1 MKIKFSSDSTCD
13 MPKHLVDEF
22 DVAIFPLFVTLGE
35 NTYLDGVNIH
45 PDDLYEFV
53 SQTNTLP
60 KTAARSVEDFKQ
72 FFLKLLK
79 KADVVVHCGI
89 GAKLSACYNNACL
102 AAKEIGEDKVIV
114 IDSSALST
122 GTTLVI
128 LSGASAYRAGADLNE
143 VVENMKNA
151 AEHVQSSFI
160 VDRLDYLHKGGRVS
174 RFTFSVATF
183 LRIKPRLEVV
193 DGFLINTGKEMGP
206 YKSVVIKYVDS
217 ILKKYNNPRKDLC
230 LVTFTKLDEKII
242 QSVVDYVKSKN
253 IFDHVETALAGSV
266 ITSHCGEGTLG
277 ILYINDGKN

>member
-13 MPKHLVDEF
+13 MPKHFIDEF
-22 DVAIFPLFVTLGE
+22 DVSIIPLVVSLGDKD
-35 NTYLDGVNIH
+35 YLDGINIK
-45 PDDLYEFV
+45 PDDLYAFV
-53 SQTNTLP
+53 TQTGELP
-60 KTAARSVEDFKQ
+60 KTAARSAEAYKEY
-72 FFLKLLK
+72 FLKLLK
-79 KADVVVHCGI
+79 KCDIVVHCGI

-114 IDSSALST
+114 IDSGALST
-122 GTTLVI
+122 GTSLVI
-128 LSGASAYRAGADLNE
+128 LSGASAYRAGAGLDE

-193 DGFLINTGKEMGP
+193 DGLLINTGKEMGP

>member
-13 MPKHLVDEF
+13 MPKHFIDEF
-22 DVAIFPLFVTLGE
+22 DVSIIPLVVSLGDKD
-35 NTYLDGVNIH
+35 YLDGINIK
-45 PDDLYEFV
+45 PDDLYAFV
-53 SQTNTLP
+53 TQTGELP
-60 KTAARSVEDFKQ
+60 KTAARSAEAYKEY
-72 FFLKLLK
+72 FLKLLK

-114 IDSSALST
+114 IDSGALST
-122 GTTLVI
+122 GTSLVI
-128 LSGASAYRAGADLNE
+128 LSGASAYRAGAGLDE

-193 DGFLINTGKEMGP
+193 DGLLINTGKEMGP

>member
-13 MPKHLVDEF
+13 MPKHFIDEF
-22 DVAIFPLFVTLGE
+22 DVSIIPLVVSLGDKD
-35 NTYLDGVNIH
+35 YLDGINIK
-45 PDDLYEFV
+45 PDDLYAFV
-53 SQTNTLP
+53 TQTGELP
-60 KTAARSVEDFKQ
+60 KTAARSAEAYKEY
-72 FFLKLLK
+72 FLKLLK
-79 KADVVVHCGI
+79 KCDIVVHCGI

-114 IDSSALST
+114 IDSGALST
-122 GTTLVI
+122 GTSLVI

-143 VVENMKNA
+143 VVENMENA

-193 DGFLINTGKEMGP
+193 DGLLVNTGKEMGP